1 MKITLKELELIA
13 STPENE
19 CFVCSEIIQNIHI
32 NLEGQRE
39 IYGDYLRKN
48 PDVREH
54 LRQIIKR

>member
-19 CFVCSEIIQNIHI
+19 CCICNDILYHIEINEDGERNIP
-32 NLEGQRE
+32 EV
-39 IYGDYLRKN
+39 YFKKN
-48 PDVREH
+48 PDVRKH